1 MLAPCSNAIS
11 SGRNLSGVCMPPRRM
26 KPCRH
31 PGGCAALTNDKSG
44 RCEAHRVSGWAVYQ
58 AGLSRHQR
66 GYGSEWDKL
75 RQVILVRDGYLC
87 LTCLALGIYTPATTV
102 DHVVAKAHGGTD
114 DPSNLASICDPCHG
128 VKTAK
133 ERLKGRQT

>member
-1 MLAPCSNAIS
+1 
-11 SGRNLSGVCMPPRRM
+11 MPPRRM

-44 RCEAHRVSGWAVYQ
+44 QCEAHRVSGWAVYQ

-75 RQVILVRDGYLC
+75 RRVILVRDNYLC
-87 LTCLALGIYTPATTV
+87 QSCIRTGVYTQATTV
-102 DHVVAKAHGGTD
+102 DHIKAKTHGGTD
-114 DPSNLASICDPCHG
+114 DHANLESLCGPCHAT
-128 VKTAK
+128 KTAR
-133 ERLKGRQT
+133 ERLNGR